1 MNTISG
7 CDLSPCKSDEICVD
21 APGTNS
27 GYTCQRMYQLLD
39 IIILNQYEYLC

>member
-1 MNTISG
+1 MNKISG

-39 IIILNQYEYLC
+39 IIILNQ